1 MPGLY
6 CPTSKQPE
14 LKHAAV
20 KVLKAELPWTLL
32 AMAWLPADSAQAAAD
47 EHSITPQQLMAAGT
61 AHPATTPTPTA
72 AKSTATNIAAL
83 PAPAAGSTTA
93 AQPSDS
99 MLQAIDAELQT
110 KMGELKDDAA
120 KEALKKTYDEMKN
133 TKAQEMAPQFQE
145 MQKAKADALKAAQE
159 AQAKADAELKAE
171 EEAAL
176 KACVDKAT
184 KDRMGKAKADCQIAA
199 KKFED
204 FQKCK

>member
-1 MPGLY
+1 MFLAENLLEEDPMKKIATVMVAVFAMVFAASCAKKATPEEAKKACQNMMTLEKAAKPQPA
-6 CPTSKQPE
+6 PTNAIQAVEADFRKKLQE
-14 LKHAAV
+14 LQ
-20 KVLKAELPWTLL
+20 T
-32 AMAWLPADSAQAAAD
+32 AQAQA
-47 EHSITPQQLMAAGT
+47 M
-61 AHPATTPTPTA
+61 
-72 AKSTATNIAAL
+72 
-83 PAPAAGSTTA
+83 
-93 AQPSDS
+93 
-99 MLQAIDAELQT
+99 QAIDAELQT

-159 AQAKADAELKAE
+159 AQAKADAELKAK